1 MIRKPLDLPPDVARA
16 FVIKRFSPRRPIQS
30 EQGNRRFAGERYMVS
45 LKLKKNLAWFP
56 QRHHSTRVEPPMI
69 RSSHMR
75 KIILTLA
82 AVAAVGTAA
91 VAPAEARGFG
101 RGAAIG
107 AGVGA
112 AALGAAV
119 AAGAY
124 NNGYYGAGYGP
135 GYGYGYAPDDGY
147 YADPGYYD
155 DGPRVYPRRYYNVPG
170 N

>member
-1 MIRKPLDLPPDVARA
+1 
-16 FVIKRFSPRRPIQS
+16 
-30 EQGNRRFAGERYMVS
+30 
-45 LKLKKNLAWFP
+45 
-56 QRHHSTRVEPPMI
+56 
-69 RSSHMR
+69 MR

-107 AGVGA
+107 VGVGA

-124 NNGYYGAGYGP
+124 NNGYYGP
-135 GYGYGYAPDDGY
+135 GYVYGSAPADGY
-147 YADPGYYD
+147 YDTPGYYD
-155 DGPRVYPRRYYNVPG
+155 DGPRAISGESTATTVTGKTDTVTGKTEEPG
-170 N
+170 FGRAFSLFKVLSNSQPHSQLSQPHAH

>member
-1 MIRKPLDLPPDVARA
+1 MTAFPDAPLRREQQIVPQDSKRILRGSSNNVPPRML
-16 FVIKRFSPRRPIQS
+16 S
-30 EQGNRRFAGERYMVS
+30 
-45 LKLKKNLAWFP
+45 P
-56 QRHHSTRVEPPMI
+56 QR
-69 RSSHMR
+69 RSNLMR

-107 AGVGA
+107 VGIGA

-124 NNGYYGAGYGP
+124 NNGYYGS
-135 GYGYGYAPDDGY
+135 GYGYGYAPADGY
-147 YADPGYYD
+147 YDNPGYYYD
-155 DGPRVYPRRYYNVPG
+155 DGPRVYQRRVYRGYDAW
-170 N
+170 

>member
-1 MIRKPLDLPPDVARA
+1 MAV
-16 FVIKRFSPRRPIQS
+16 FPRRAART
-30 EQGNRRFAGERYMVS
+30 GNRRIVPQDSNRILRGSGNNVPPRVLS
-45 LKLKKNLAWFP
+45 PQQRSNL
-56 QRHHSTRVEPPMI
+56 
-69 RSSHMR
+69 MR

-107 AGVGA
+107 AGIGA

-124 NNGYYGAGYGP
+124 NNGYYGP

-147 YADPGYYD
+147 YDNPGYYD
-155 DGPRVYPRRYYNVPG
+155 DGPRVYHRRVYRN
-170 N
+170 